1 MLQTSQPGDVPA
13 QAHGPD
19 PSGTPKTAPQTP
31 PPAVAPPAPTALL
44 DPRDPS
50 NYVNREVSLLAFTS
64 RVLEQA
70 KDATTPLL
78 ERLRFLCIS
87 STNLDEFFEIRVGG
101 LKQQLAL
108 GGTTPGPDGL
118 SARDQLDAVS
128 RAAHALVAEQY
139 RTLQEVILPALA
151 TEGIRV
157 VRRQDWSP
165 SQQEWV
171 QAYFDREVFPVL
183 TPVGLDPSHPFPRVL
198 NKSLNFVISLEGN
211 DAYDRTSGTAVV
223 QVPRL
228 LPRLIRLPDA
238 VAGGPHDFVLLS
250 SVIHAHVGELFPGMR
265 ISGCYQFRL
274 TRNSDLWVDEEEVD
288 DLLRAVKGE
297 LQGRNFG
304 GAVRLEMPAQ
314 CSPYISQFLLDQ
326 FALGPLELYK
336 VDGPVNLHRLSA
348 LYDLVARPDLK
359 YPAFTATL
367 PKGPSDIFA
376 LIRKGDV
383 LLHHPFQAFA
393 PVLDLV
399 RQAAEDPH
407 VLALKMTVYRMG
419 PESPIAEALV
429 AAARAGKEVTAV
441 VELRARFDE
450 ATNIDLATKLQE
462 VGAKVAYGIVGFKAH
477 AKMLLVV
484 RREGGALRRYV
495 HVATG
500 NYHTGTARAYTDFS
514 LLTCDER
521 ITEDVHRLFQ
531 QMTGL
536 GRVVGLTKLLQAPF
550 ALHDRL
556 VELIDREAVEAREG
570 RPARI
575 VAKMNA
581 LSEPR
586 VIEALY
592 RASQAGV
599 SIDLIVRGICCLR
612 PGVPGLS
619 ETIRV
624 RSIIGRFL
632 EHSRVYHFHA
642 GGAEL
647 VYCASADWMQ
657 RNFFKRVE
665 VAFPV
670 EDPAAKARVLEEG
683 LATYLRDDVRAW
695 ELLPDGRYRRLARHA
710 ELPPHSAQD
719 TLLAALAGPPAA

>member
-1 MLQTSQPGDVPA
+1 MLTTSRPGDVPA
-13 QAHGPD
+13 PPPGPD
-19 PSGTPKTAPQTP
+19 PSGAPRTAPS
-31 PPAVAPPAPTALL
+31 ASSPAPLL

-70 KDATTPLL
+70 KDPTTPLL

-118 SARDQLDAVS
+118 SARDMLDAVS
-128 RAAHALVAEQY
+128 RSAHALVAEQY
-139 RTLQEVILPALA
+139 RTLQEVVLPALA

-359 YPAFTATL
+359 YPAFTAAL

-556 VELIDREAVEAREG
+556 LELIDREAVEARAG
-570 RPARI
+570 RTARI

-599 SIDLIVRGICCLR
+599 PIDLIVRGICCLR

-719 TLLAALAGPPAA
+719 ALLAALAGPPGA

>member
-1 MLQTSQPGDVPA
+1 MLTTSQPGDVPA
-13 QAHGPD
+13 TPPGPD
-19 PSGTPKTAPQTP
+19 PSGTPR
-31 PPAVAPPAPTALL
+31 VAPSTSSPAAPPI

-70 KDATTPLL
+70 KDPSTPLL

-87 STNLDEFFEIRVGG
+87 STNLDEFFEIRVSG

-108 GGTTPGPDGL
+108 GGAPPGPDGL

-139 RTLQEVILPALA
+139 RTLQEVLLPALA

-228 LPRLIRLPDA
+228 LPRLIRMPDA
-238 VAGGPHDFVLLS
+238 VSGGPHDFVLLS

-359 YPAFTATL
+359 YPPFTAAL
-367 PKGPSDIFA
+367 PKGPSDVFA

-383 LLHHPFQAFA
+383 LLHHPFQAFQ

-399 RQAAEDPH
+399 RQAADDPH

-556 VELIDREAVEAREG
+556 IELIEREAVEARAG

-575 VAKMNA
+575 IAKMNA

-599 SIDLIVRGICCLR
+599 PIDLIVRGICCLR

-695 ELLPDGRYRRLARHA
+695 EMLPDGRYRRMARHA
-710 ELPPHSAQD
+710 ELPAHSAQD
-719 TLLAALAGPPAA
+719 GLLAALAGPPGG